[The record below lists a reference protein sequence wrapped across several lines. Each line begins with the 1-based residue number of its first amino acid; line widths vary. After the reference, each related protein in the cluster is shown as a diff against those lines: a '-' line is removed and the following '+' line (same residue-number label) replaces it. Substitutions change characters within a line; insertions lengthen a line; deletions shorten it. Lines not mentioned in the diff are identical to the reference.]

1 MRSNIKGGSK
11 ASDLVMST
19 NPVLCGDESPVLLG
33 KQFDFDP
40 EQLTLYK
47 TTGGARKSY
56 RNKRKSNKQKGGD
69 SCNKKYGAHENNQH
83 GGDSCNKKYGAHE
96 NNQHGGDSC
105 NKKYGAH
112 ENNQHGGDSCN
123 KKYGAHENNQHGGD
137 SCNKKY
143 GAHENHQHGGDSC
156 NKKYGAHEN
165 HQHGGKK
172 KSRKKNKKSKS
183 SRRKNIRK
191 SNNRSKRKNIRRNKR
206 GGSKASNAV
215 LKGSP
220 CNTTNLV
227 GGGTNNAFIG
237 NNCRGKSQSGGSAT
251 ARGSAT
257 ASGSPAPILN
267 VDDNAVVPPIYNDS
281 KLYKTIFAPGYPNL
295 CLSKGTGTG
304 TGTANNKEN
313 QTLYC
318 YINFFKILYSNIA
331 KLYYFEAAHKGDIS
345 VSQSV
350 LNYFN
355 NTDILNGESEGYYL
369 NKYNDILKP
378 LQVDIRLTNKYKWE
392 RLHIQTKAAELI
404 RQFKPETAHIQQKIR
419 KQYQLLQ
426 DEKDSL
432 ELKILKET
440 TMLKNMK
447 EIIGKYA
454 NCIKTDCA
462 KTWTPLSGGVQTSFQ
477 LYINDLIING
487 LVK

>member
-19 NPVLCGDESPVLLG
+19 NPVLCGDESPVIIG
-33 KQFDFDP
+33 KQFDFVP

-56 RNKRKSNKQKGGD
+56 RRKKSNKQKGGD
-69 SCNKKYGAHENNQH
+69 NCNKKYGAHENHQH
-83 GGDSCNKKYGAHE
+83 GGDSCNKKYGNH
-96 NNQHGGDSC
+96 QHGGDSC
-105 NKKYGAH
+105 NKKYG
-112 ENNQHGGDSCN
+112 E
-123 KKYGAHENNQHGGD
+123 YG
-137 SCNKKY
+137 
-143 GAHENHQHGGDSC
+143 NHQHGGDSC

-237 NNCRGKSQSGGSAT
+237 NNCRGKSQSGGSAA
-251 ARGSAT
+251 ARGS
-257 ASGSPAPILN
+257 SAPILN

-281 KLYKTIFAPGYPNL
+281 KLYKTIFAPDYPNL
-295 CLSKGTGTG
+295 CLSKGTD

-331 KLYYFEAAHKGDIS
+331 KLYYFEAAHKGHIS
-345 VSQSV
+345 FSQSV

-355 NTDILNGESEGYYL
+355 NTDIQNGYPEGYYL
-369 NKYNDILKP
+369 NEYNKILSV
-378 LQVDIRLTNKYKWE
+378 LQVDIRLKNKYKRE
-392 RLHIQTKAAELI
+392 RLRIKQKAAELMTKYKANLSKKNQI
-404 RQFKPETAHIQQKIR
+404 SEQSIILEA
-419 KQYQLLQ
+419 
-426 DEKDSL
+426 EKDSL

-454 NCIKTDCA
+454 NCIKTDCT
-462 KTWTPLSGGVQTSFQ
+462 KTWTPLSGEIQTTFKFH
-477 LYINDLIING
+477 INDLIIDG
-487 LVK
+487 LDK